1 LTVEE
6 ALNILDGTTTGGKES
21 EAREVIESYIKKQKS
36 DYLNL
41 EKGVTRQKEKQS
53 ELSRSIEDSMQD
65 TKNALVYVAGEQKKL
80 LSDAVSWI
88 SNTKEQYLYS
98 QLVAEQYKELGR
110 DIGLSATQTKFLAD
124 SFKKSL
130 PYFAKM
136 GLDASDLKQT
146 ISEIMEESGR
156 FKGFFPP
163 EDTKRMANM
172 IVGLGLS
179 NQEVGSLVDRFD
191 LMGVSVGRMYDSLS
205 EVYGDAQSLGL
216 NAKKVTD
223 VLQRNFAS
231 MQRMS
236 FKGGVKAMT
245 EMAKLAVDMRMEIS
259 DMLGMA
265 DKFYNPE
272 AAIEAAAELQLMGG
286 DIAKAF
292 GDPFEVMYMA
302 RNKPEELAK
311 KLEEMTQNMTVFNE
325 ETGEYTLPPEARQQ
339 LTFMAEK
346 LGLSK
351 DNVIDMAF
359 QTSKLKDIREA
370 FDGSNMFSEEEQSAI
385 ASMAKFKEG
394 KWVVDFDGKSI
405 PIKNTAD
412 IEKAVKGGM
421 LTTQPDEDPI
431 LQTAKSTF
439 TTADIAKQSLE
450 QLKAQTQLQI
460 DFYEVLEKGM
470 VKPQEALSS
479 IINDLVTNTGEI
491 LKDSS
496 KVGED
501 MSEIMTNPD
510 KFADKFGEK
519 IATQLETM
527 NEFIND
533 IMVGDADLID
543 ILKDRLDLLNKNM
556 TSFMNKTSIVESET
570 KDGIMSPG
578 GNSLVRMPKGTMS
591 AVIKPD
597 VNDYAFFIQKDKVTK
612 GGDKTTTT
620 NNNTNQTTNQNINL
634 NATIKLE
641 SNNPSLDL
649 SGMEDRISKTVSN
662 MFLNAKGSID
672 GNNTSKSNSV
682 MVGGGSL

>member
-1 LTVEE
+1 LSVEE
-6 ALNILDGTTTGGKES
+6 ALNILDGTTAGD
-21 EAREVIESYIKKQKS
+21 EADARKTIEKYIKKQKS
-36 DYLNL
+36 EFLSL
-41 EKGVTRQKEKQS
+41 EKQVTKQKEKQS
-53 ELSRSIEDSMQD
+53 ELSRTIEDSMKD
-65 TKNALVYVAGEQKKL
+65 TTNALVYAAGEQKKL
-80 LSDAVSWI
+80 LADAVSWVT
-88 SNTKEQYLYS
+88 NTKEQYLYS

-110 DIGLSATQTKFLAD
+110 DIGLSATQSKFLAD
-124 SFKKSL
+124 SFKQSL

-136 GLDASDLKQT
+136 GLDASDLRQT

-163 EDTKRMANM
+163 EDTKRMADM

-245 EMAKLAVDMRMEIS
+245 EMAKLAVDMRMDVA

-325 ETGEYTLPPEARQQ
+325 ETGEYTLPAEARQQ
-339 LTFMAEK
+339 LTFMADK

-351 DNVIDMAF
+351 DNVIDMAY

-370 FDGSNMFSEEEQSAI
+370 FDGSNMFSEGEQSAI

-394 KWVVDFDGKSI
+394 KWVVDFEGKSI
-405 PIKNTAD
+405 PIENTSD
-412 IEKAVKGGM
+412 IENAIKGGM
-421 LTTQPDEDPI
+421 LETQPDEDPI

-450 QLKAQTQLQI
+450 QLKAQTQLQV
-460 DFYEVLEKGM
+460 DFYSTLEKGM
-470 VKPQEALSS
+470 VKPQESLTKLL
-479 IINDLVTNTGEI
+479 NDLVTNTGEI
-491 LKDSS
+491 LKDSD

-501 MSEIMTNPD
+501 MSEIMTNPE
-510 KFADKFGEK
+510 KFAEKFGEK

-527 NEFIND
+527 NDFVND

-543 ILKDRLDLLNKNM
+543 ILKSKLDLLNNNM
-556 TSFMNKTSIVESET
+556 TSFMTKTSIVEEIPVP
-570 KDGIMSPG
+570 DGIMGPG
-578 GNSLVRMPKGTMS
+578 DNLIKKPKGSMS
-591 AVIKPD
+591 AIIRPD

-620 NNNTNQTTNQNINL
+620 NNNTNQTTNQNVNF

-649 SGMEDRISKTVSN
+649 SGMEDRISKTISN
-662 MFLNAKGSID
+662 MFLNGKGSID
-672 GNNTSKSNSV
+672 GNNTSKSNRT

>member
-1 LTVEE
+1 MSVEE
-6 ALNILDGTTTGGKES
+6 ALNILDGTTAGD
-21 EAREVIESYIKKQKS
+21 EADARKTIEKYIKKQKS
-36 DYLNL
+36 EFLSL
-41 EKGVTRQKEKQS
+41 EKQVTKQKEKQS
-53 ELSRSIEDSMQD
+53 ELSRTIEDSMKD
-65 TKNALVYVAGEQKKL
+65 TTNALVYAAGEQKKL
-80 LSDAVSWI
+80 LADAVSWVT
-88 SNTKEQYLYS
+88 NTKEQYLYS

-110 DIGLSATQTKFLAD
+110 DIGLSATQSKFLAD
-124 SFKKSL
+124 SFKQSL

-136 GLDASDLKQT
+136 GLDASDLRQT

-163 EDTKRMANM
+163 EDTKRMADM

-245 EMAKLAVDMRMEIS
+245 EMAKLAVDMRMDVA

-325 ETGEYTLPPEARQQ
+325 ETGEYTLPAEARQQ
-339 LTFMAEK
+339 LTFMADK

-351 DNVIDMAF
+351 DNVIDMAY

-370 FDGSNMFSEEEQSAI
+370 FDGSNMFSEGEQSAI

-394 KWVVDFDGKSI
+394 KWVVDFEGKSI
-405 PIKNTAD
+405 PIENTSD
-412 IEKAVKGGM
+412 IENAIKGGM
-421 LTTQPDEDPI
+421 LETQPDEDPI

-450 QLKAQTQLQI
+450 QLKAQTQLQV
-460 DFYEVLEKGM
+460 DFYSTLEKGM
-470 VKPQEALSS
+470 VKPQESLTKLL
-479 IINDLVTNTGEI
+479 NDLVTNTGEI
-491 LKDSS
+491 LKDSD

-501 MSEIMTNPD
+501 MSEIMTNPE
-510 KFADKFGEK
+510 KFAEKFGEK

-527 NEFIND
+527 NDFVND

-543 ILKDRLDLLNKNM
+543 ILKSKLDLLNNNM
-556 TSFMNKTSIVESET
+556 TSFMTKTSIVEEIPVP
-570 KDGIMSPG
+570 DGIMGPG
-578 GNSLVRMPKGTMS
+578 DNLIKKPKGSMS
-591 AVIKPD
+591 AIIRPD

-620 NNNTNQTTNQNINL
+620 NNNTNQTTNQNVNF

-672 GNNTSKSNSV
+672 GNNTSKSNRT

>member
-1 LTVEE
+1 LSVEE
-6 ALNILDGTTTGGKES
+6 ALNILDGTTAGD
-21 EAREVIESYIKKQKS
+21 EADARKTIEKYIKKQKS
-36 DYLNL
+36 DFLSL
-41 EKGVTRQKEKQS
+41 EKQVTKQKEKQS
-53 ELSRSIEDSMQD
+53 ELSRTIEDSMKD
-65 TKNALVYVAGEQKKL
+65 TTNALVYAAGEQKKL
-80 LSDAVSWI
+80 LADAVSWVT
-88 SNTKEQYLYS
+88 NTKEQYLYS

-110 DIGLSATQTKFLAD
+110 DIGLSATQSKFLAD
-124 SFKKSL
+124 SFKQSL

-136 GLDASDLKQT
+136 GLDASDLRQT

-163 EDTKRMANM
+163 EDTKRMADM

-245 EMAKLAVDMRMEIS
+245 EMAKLAVDMRMDVA

-325 ETGEYTLPPEARQQ
+325 ETGEYTLPAEARQQ
-339 LTFMAEK
+339 LTFMADK

-351 DNVIDMAF
+351 DNVIDMAY

-370 FDGSNMFSEEEQSAI
+370 FDGSNMFSEGEQSAI

-394 KWVVDFDGKSI
+394 KWVVDFEGKSI
-405 PIKNTAD
+405 PIENTSD
-412 IEKAVKGGM
+412 IENAIKGGM
-421 LTTQPDEDPI
+421 LETQPDEDPI

-450 QLKAQTQLQI
+450 QLKAQTQLQV
-460 DFYEVLEKGM
+460 DFYSTLEKGM
-470 VKPQEALSS
+470 VKPQESLTKLL
-479 IINDLVTNTGEI
+479 NDLVTNTGEI
-491 LKDSS
+491 LKDSD

-501 MSEIMTNPD
+501 MSEIMTNPE
-510 KFADKFGEK
+510 KFAEKFGEK

-527 NEFIND
+527 NDFVND

-543 ILKDRLDLLNKNM
+543 ILKSKLDLLNNNM
-556 TSFMNKTSIVESET
+556 TSFMTKTSIVEEIPVP
-570 KDGIMSPG
+570 DGIMGPG
-578 GNSLVRMPKGTMS
+578 DNLIKKPKGSMS
-591 AVIKPD
+591 AIIRPD

-620 NNNTNQTTNQNINL
+620 NNNTNQTTNQNVNF

-649 SGMEDRISKTVSN
+649 SGMEDRISKTISN
-662 MFLNAKGSID
+662 MFLNGKGSID
-672 GNNTSKSNSV
+672 GNNTSKSNRT

>member
-1 LTVEE
+1 MPSIEE
-6 ALNILDGTTTGGKES
+6 ALNILDGSSVGDKED
-21 EAREVIESYIKKQKS
+21 ARKTIESYVKKSKS
-36 DYLNL
+36 EAIAL
-41 EKGVTRQKEKQS
+41 EKQVTKQKEKQS
-53 ELSRSIEDSMQD
+53 KLSKSIDDSMKE
-65 TKNALVYVAGEQKKL
+65 TKNALVYVASEQKKL
-80 LSDAVSWI
+80 LADAISWVT
-88 SNTKEQYLYS
+88 NTKAQYLYS
-98 QLVAEQYKELGR
+98 QQVAEQYKELGR
-110 DIGLSATQTKFLAD
+110 NIGLSSAQSKSLAD
-124 SFKKSL
+124 SFKQSL

-146 ISEIMEESGR
+146 LSEIMEESGR

-163 EDTKRMANM
+163 EDTKRMADM

-245 EMAKLAVDMRMEIS
+245 EMAKLAVDMRMDVG

-286 DIAKAF
+286 DIANAF

-311 KLEEMTQNMTVFNE
+311 KLGEMTKNMAVFNE
-325 ETGEYTLPPEARQQ
+325 ETGEYTLPAEAKQQ
-339 LTFMAEK
+339 LTFMADK

-351 DNVIDMAF
+351 DNVIDMAY
-359 QTSKLKDIREA
+359 QTSKLKDIKEA
-370 FDGSNMFSEEEQSAI
+370 FDGSTMFSEEEQSAI
-385 ASMAKFKEG
+385 SSMAKFDTSTG
-394 KWVVDFDGKSI
+394 KWQVDFGGQKI
-405 PIKNTAD
+405 D
-412 IEKAVKGGM
+412 IDDSGALRSAVEDGM

-450 QLKAQTQLQI
+450 QLKAQTQLQV
-460 DFYEVLEKGM
+460 DFYSTLEKGM

-479 IINDLVTNTGEI
+479 LLNDLVSNTGEI
-491 LKDSS
+491 LKDSN

-501 MSEIMTNPD
+501 MSEIMTDPD
-510 KFADKFGEK
+510 KFAEKFGEK

-527 NEFIND
+527 NEFVND

-543 ILKDRLDLLNKNM
+543 VLKSKLDLLNNNM
-556 TSFMNKTSIVESET
+556 TSFLTKTSIVEEDIII
-570 KDGIMSPG
+570 KDGIMGPG
-578 GNSLVRMPKGTMS
+578 GNNLIKKPKGTMS
-591 AVIKPD
+591 AVIQPD

-620 NNNTNQTTNQNINL
+620 NNNTNQTTTL
-634 NATIKLE
+634 AGSATINVNIK
-641 SNNPSLDL
+641 SDNPTLDMSSLKPQIEKAIIGHMNGTFREGGTP
-649 SGMEDRISKTVSN
+649 SSKQASDY
-662 MFLNAKGSID
+662 MGQ
-672 GNNTSKSNSV
+672 
-682 MVGGGSL
+682 

>member
-1 LTVEE
+1 MSVEE
-6 ALNILDGTTTGGKES
+6 ALNILDGSTAGDAG
-21 EAREVIESYIKKQKS
+21 EARTTIENYVKKSKS
-36 DYLNL
+36 DYIAL

-53 ELSRSIEDSMQD
+53 ELSKSIEDSMKE

-80 LSDAVSWI
+80 LSDAISWI
-88 SNTKEQYLYS
+88 TNTKEQYLYS

-110 DIGLSATQTKFLAD
+110 DIGLSATQSKFLAN
-124 SFKKSL
+124 SFKQSL

-163 EDTKRMANM
+163 EDTKRMADM

-245 EMAKLAVDMRMEIS
+245 EMAKLAVDMRMDVS

-325 ETGEYTLPPEARQQ
+325 ETGEYTLPAEAKQQ
-339 LTFMAEK
+339 LTFMADK

-351 DNVIDMAF
+351 DNVIDMAY

-370 FDGSNMFSEEEQSAI
+370 FDGSSMFSEEEQSAI
-385 ASMAKFKEG
+385 ASMAKFDTSTG
-394 KWVVDFDGKSI
+394 KWQVDFGGQKI
-405 PIKNTAD
+405 D
-412 IEKAVKGGM
+412 IDDSGALRSAVEDGM

-450 QLKAQTQLQI
+450 ELKAQTQLQV
-460 DFYEVLEKGM
+460 DFYSVLEKGM

-479 IINDLVTNTGEI
+479 LLNDLVSNTGEI
-491 LKDSS
+491 LKDSD

-501 MSEIMTNPD
+501 MSDIMTDPE

-527 NEFIND
+527 NEFVND

-543 ILKDRLDLLNKNM
+543 ILKGKLDLLNNNM
-556 TSFMNKTSIVESET
+556 TSFMTKTSIVESVP
-570 KDGIMSPG
+570 DGIMGPG
-578 GNSLVRMPKGTMS
+578 GNNLIKKPKGTMS
-591 AVIKPD
+591 AVIQPD

-620 NNNTNQTTNQNINL
+620 NNNTNQTTNQNVNF

-649 SGMEDRISKTVSN
+649 SEMEDRISKTVSN

-682 MVGGGSL
+682 MIGGGSL

>member
-1 LTVEE
+1 LSVEE
-6 ALNILDGTTTGGKES
+6 ALNILDGTTAGD
-21 EAREVIESYIKKQKS
+21 EADARKTIEKYIKKQKS
-36 DYLNL
+36 EFLSL
-41 EKGVTRQKEKQS
+41 EKQVTKQKEKQS
-53 ELSRSIEDSMQD
+53 ELSRTIEDSMKD
-65 TKNALVYVAGEQKKL
+65 TTNALVYAAGEQKKL
-80 LSDAVSWI
+80 LADAVSWVT
-88 SNTKEQYLYS
+88 NTKEQYLYS

-110 DIGLSATQTKFLAD
+110 DIGLSATQSKFLAD
-124 SFKKSL
+124 SFKQSL

-136 GLDASDLKQT
+136 GLDASDLRQT

-163 EDTKRMANM
+163 EDTKRMADM

-245 EMAKLAVDMRMEIS
+245 EMAKLAVDMRMDVA

-325 ETGEYTLPPEARQQ
+325 ETGEYTLPAEARQQ
-339 LTFMAEK
+339 LTFMADK

-351 DNVIDMAF
+351 DNVIDMAY

-370 FDGSNMFSEEEQSAI
+370 FDGSNMFSEGEQSAI

-394 KWVVDFDGKSI
+394 KWVVDFEGKSI
-405 PIKNTAD
+405 PIENTSD
-412 IEKAVKGGM
+412 IENAIKGGM
-421 LTTQPDEDPI
+421 LETQPDEDPI

-450 QLKAQTQLQI
+450 QLKAQTQLQV
-460 DFYEVLEKGM
+460 DFYSTLEKGM
-470 VKPQEALSS
+470 VKPQESLTKLL
-479 IINDLVTNTGEI
+479 NDLVTNTGEI
-491 LKDSS
+491 LKDSD

-501 MSEIMTNPD
+501 MSEIMTNPE
-510 KFADKFGEK
+510 KFAEKFGEK

-527 NEFIND
+527 NDFVND

-543 ILKDRLDLLNKNM
+543 ILKSKLDLLNNNM
-556 TSFMNKTSIVESET
+556 TSFMTKTSIVEEIPVP
-570 KDGIMSPG
+570 DGIMGPG
-578 GNSLVRMPKGTMS
+578 DNLIKKPKGSMS
-591 AVIKPD
+591 AIIRPD

-620 NNNTNQTTNQNINL
+620 NNNTNQTTNQNVNF

-672 GNNTSKSNSV
+672 GNNTSKSNRT

>member
-1 LTVEE
+1 MSVEE
-6 ALNILDGTTTGGKES
+6 ALNILDGTTAGD
-21 EAREVIESYIKKQKS
+21 EADARKTIEKYIKKQKS
-36 DYLNL
+36 DFLSL
-41 EKGVTRQKEKQS
+41 EKQVTKQKEKQS
-53 ELSRSIEDSMQD
+53 ELSRTIEDSMKD
-65 TKNALVYVAGEQKKL
+65 TTNALVYAAGEQKKL
-80 LSDAVSWI
+80 LADAVSWVT
-88 SNTKEQYLYS
+88 NTKEQYLYS

-110 DIGLSATQTKFLAD
+110 DIGLSATQSKFLAD
-124 SFKKSL
+124 SFKQSL

-136 GLDASDLKQT
+136 GLDASDLRQT

-163 EDTKRMANM
+163 EDTKRMADM

-245 EMAKLAVDMRMEIS
+245 EMAKLAVDMRMDVA

-325 ETGEYTLPPEARQQ
+325 ETGEYTLPAEARQQ
-339 LTFMAEK
+339 LTFMADK

-351 DNVIDMAF
+351 DNVIDMAY

-370 FDGSNMFSEEEQSAI
+370 FDGSNMFSEGEQSAI

-394 KWVVDFDGKSI
+394 KWVVDFEGKSI
-405 PIKNTAD
+405 PIENTSD
-412 IEKAVKGGM
+412 IENAIKGGM
-421 LTTQPDEDPI
+421 LETQPDEDPI

-450 QLKAQTQLQI
+450 QLKAQTQLQV
-460 DFYEVLEKGM
+460 DFYSTLEKGM
-470 VKPQEALSS
+470 VKPQESLTKLL
-479 IINDLVTNTGEI
+479 NDLVTNTGEI
-491 LKDSS
+491 LKDSD

-501 MSEIMTNPD
+501 MSEIMTNPE
-510 KFADKFGEK
+510 KFAEKFGEK

-527 NEFIND
+527 NDFVND

-543 ILKDRLDLLNKNM
+543 ILKSKLDLLNNNM
-556 TSFMNKTSIVESET
+556 TSFMTKTSIVEEIPVP
-570 KDGIMSPG
+570 DGIMGPG
-578 GNSLVRMPKGTMS
+578 DNLIKKPKGSMS
-591 AVIKPD
+591 AIIRPD

-620 NNNTNQTTNQNINL
+620 NNNTNQTTNQNVNF

-649 SGMEDRISKTVSN
+649 SGMEDRISKTISN
-662 MFLNAKGSID
+662 MFLNGKGSID
-672 GNNTSKSNSV
+672 GNNTSKSNRT

>member
-1 LTVEE
+1 MSVEE
-6 ALNILDGTTTGGKES
+6 ALNILDGTTAGD
-21 EAREVIESYIKKQKS
+21 EADARKTIEKYIKKQKS
-36 DYLNL
+36 EFLSL
-41 EKGVTRQKEKQS
+41 EKQVTKQKEKQS
-53 ELSRSIEDSMQD
+53 ELSRTIEDSMKD
-65 TKNALVYVAGEQKKL
+65 TTNALVYAAGEQKKL
-80 LSDAVSWI
+80 LADAVSWVT
-88 SNTKEQYLYS
+88 NTKEQYLYS

-110 DIGLSATQTKFLAD
+110 DIGLSATQSKFLAD
-124 SFKKSL
+124 SFKQSL

-136 GLDASDLKQT
+136 GLDASDLRQT

-163 EDTKRMANM
+163 EDTKRMADM

-245 EMAKLAVDMRMEIS
+245 EMAKLAVDMRMDVA

-325 ETGEYTLPPEARQQ
+325 ETGEYTLPAEARQQ
-339 LTFMAEK
+339 LTFMADK

-351 DNVIDMAF
+351 DNVIDMAY

-370 FDGSNMFSEEEQSAI
+370 FDGSNMFSEGEQSAI

-394 KWVVDFDGKSI
+394 KWVVDFEGKSI
-405 PIKNTAD
+405 PIENTSD
-412 IEKAVKGGM
+412 IENAIKGGM
-421 LTTQPDEDPI
+421 LETQPDEDPI

-450 QLKAQTQLQI
+450 QLKAQTQLQV
-460 DFYEVLEKGM
+460 DFYSTLEKGM
-470 VKPQEALSS
+470 VKPQESLTKLL
-479 IINDLVTNTGEI
+479 NDLVTNTGEI
-491 LKDSS
+491 LKDSD

-501 MSEIMTNPD
+501 MSEIMTNPE
-510 KFADKFGEK
+510 KFAEKFGEK

-527 NEFIND
+527 NDFVND

-543 ILKDRLDLLNKNM
+543 ILKSKLDLLNNNM
-556 TSFMNKTSIVESET
+556 TSFMTKTSIVEEIPVP
-570 KDGIMSPG
+570 DGIMGPG
-578 GNSLVRMPKGTMS
+578 DNLIKKPKGSMS
-591 AVIKPD
+591 AIIRPD

-620 NNNTNQTTNQNINL
+620 NNNTNQTTNQNVNF

-649 SGMEDRISKTVSN
+649 SGMEDRISKTISN
-662 MFLNAKGSID
+662 MFLNGKGSID
-672 GNNTSKSNSV
+672 GNNTSKSNRT